1 MPAEYPLR
9 VLADA
14 ERRRTMARA
23 SMAVALSTSRKYMLT
38 DTHGERAYAEPQ
50 ARTLTPLFTTW
61 QSEVLTAV
69 RMLRRWRYYAD
80 TATAPAEPNMP
91 LDGCHCR
98 VCESRR

>member
-1 MPAEYPLR
+1 
-9 VLADA
+9 
-14 ERRRTMARA
+14 MARA